1 MSSTTQP
8 PPPTAEQGP
17 VKVVVYSHSP
27 LFYWWP
33 VWAVGFLVAGVSWWP
48 GLQVAFVP
56 TGTVAERGARVEG
69 LEGKRDILVA
79 PAGQPLPAESE
90 SDELKQPRMRMAV
103 SNNPGVIWVM
113 TLFLVII
120 ITHVQLRGV
129 GSLIAILLIGGVIGL
144 LAAFGLWDPILRSAR
159 FVDIHI
165 NALGY
170 LSISLFLFVIWLLMF
185 LVFDRR
191 LCGRN
196 RLSGRQRGGADAR
209 PPVARPGQ
217 RALELGAVTPIRLAE
232 ELDALIETR
241 S

>member
-1 MSSTTQP
+1 M
-8 PPPTAEQGP
+8 
-17 VKVVVYSHSP
+17 
-27 LFYWWP
+27 
-33 VWAVGFLVAGVSWWP
+33 
-48 GLQVAFVP
+48 GL
-56 TGTVAERGARVEG
+56 
-69 LEGKRDILVA
+69 I
-79 PAGQPLPAESE
+79 
-90 SDELKQPRMRMAV
+90 
-103 SNNPGVIWVM
+103 
-113 TLFLVII
+113 
-120 ITHVQLRGV
+120 
-129 GSLIAILLIGGVIGL
+129 
-144 LAAFGLWDPILRSAR
+144 
-159 FVDIHI
+159 DIHI

-170 LSISLFLFVIWLLMF
+170 LSMSLSLFVIWLLMF